1 MARGRAGRE
10 AVSRLGGR
18 SRLHPR
24 PARAAAV
31 PAARALGRGDARER
45 RGLDS
50 RWRRRGERG
59 KRARKRRPAGR
70 GSDGGAHGARP
81 VVRGARRPGPAP
93 TGQRAVTRA
102 VTFGEL
108 LLRLSPPGEETLF
121 ESSDLVTCFGGAEA
135 NVAVALSHF
144 GVSCDYVTRVPD
156 NPIGDAGVAAL
167 AREGVGTEWIA
178 RGGERLGIYFVE
190 PGADLR
196 TMRVVYDRA
205 GSAFA
210 RIEPR
215 AVDWPR
221 VLAGAD
227 WFHSSGITPALGDGA
242 AATLA
247 DAIACARAQ
256 RIPVSF
262 DLNYREALWRDR
274 DPRPLVEPLARQATV
289 LIANP
294 MAVRA
299 MLGIDADE
307 TSLATPDLAREL
319 AQRLAH
325 RCGVKRV
332 ALTRREILGARRHG
346 WSAVLYDAESRSFAQ
361 SRRYCVE
368 VVDRVGGGDS
378 FAAALIAR
386 LLGGDPPAGALEFAV
401 AASALKLT
409 VPGDFSRASVQEV
422 EELLRT

>member
-1 MARGRAGRE
+1 
-10 AVSRLGGR
+10 
-18 SRLHPR
+18 
-24 PARAAAV
+24 
-31 PAARALGRGDARER
+31 
-45 RGLDS
+45 
-50 RWRRRGERG
+50 
-59 KRARKRRPAGR
+59 
-70 GSDGGAHGARP
+70 
-81 VVRGARRPGPAP
+81 
-93 TGQRAVTRA
+93 VTRV

-108 LLRLSPPGEETLF
+108 LLRLSPPGEERLF
-121 ESSDLVTCFGGAEA
+121 ASSDLVTCFGGAEA

-144 GVSCDYVTRVPD
+144 GVRCDYVTRVPD
-156 NPIGDAGVAAL
+156 NPVGHAGVAAL
-167 AREGVGTEWIA
+167 EREGVGTQWIQ

-196 TMRVVYDRA
+196 AMRVVYDRA
-205 GSAFA
+205 GSALA
-210 RIEPR
+210 RIDSR

-227 WFHSSGITPALGDGA
+227 WFHASGITPALGDGPA
-242 AATLA
+242 AVLA
-247 DAIACARAQ
+247 GAIARARAQ
-256 RIPVSF
+256 GIPVSL

-274 DPRPLVEPLARQATV
+274 DPRPLVEPLARQATL

-294 MAVRA
+294 TAVRA
-299 MLGIDADE
+299 MLGIEADE
-307 TSLATPDLAREL
+307 TSLATPELAREL

-361 SRRYCVE
+361 SRRHCVE

-386 LLGGDPPAGALEFAV
+386 LLGGDPAAGALEFAV

-409 VPGDFSRASVQEV
+409 VPGDFSRSTVQEV
-422 EELLRT
+422 EALLRT

>member
-1 MARGRAGRE
+1 
-10 AVSRLGGR
+10 V
-18 SRLHPR
+18 
-24 PARAAAV
+24 
-31 PAARALGRGDARER
+31 
-45 RGLDS
+45 
-50 RWRRRGERG
+50 
-59 KRARKRRPAGR
+59 KR
-70 GSDGGAHGARP
+70 
-81 VVRGARRPGPAP
+81 V
-93 TGQRAVTRA
+93 

-108 LLRLSPPGEETLF
+108 LLRLSPPGEERLF

-144 GVSCDYVTRVPD
+144 GVRCDYVTRVPD

-178 RGGERLGIYFVE
+178 RGGERLGLYFVE

-221 VLAGAD
+221 VLEGAD
-227 WFHSSGITPALGDGA
+227 WFHASGITLALGDGA

-247 DAIACARAQ
+247 GAVGCARAQ
-256 RIPVSF
+256 GIRVSF

-274 DPRPLVEPLARQATV
+274 DPRPLVEPLVRQAQL
-289 LIANP
+289 LIGNTA
-294 MAVRA
+294 ALRA
-299 MLGIDADE
+299 MLAIEADDG
-307 TSLATPDLAREL
+307 SLATPERAREL
-319 AQRLAH
+319 AQGLAD
-325 RCGVKRV
+325 RFGVERV
-332 ALTRREILGARRHG
+332 ALTRREILGPRQHG
-346 WSAVLYDAESRSFAQ
+346 WSAVLYDATTDSFAR
-361 SRRYCVE
+361 SRRHCVE

-386 LLGGDPPAGALEFAV
+386 LVGGDPPAEALEFAV

-409 VPGDFSRASVQEV
+409 VPGDFSRASVREV
-422 EELLRT
+422 EALLHT

>member
-1 MARGRAGRE
+1 M
-10 AVSRLGGR
+10 
-18 SRLHPR
+18 
-24 PARAAAV
+24 
-31 PAARALGRGDARER
+31 
-45 RGLDS
+45 
-50 RWRRRGERG
+50 
-59 KRARKRRPAGR
+59 
-70 GSDGGAHGARP
+70 
-81 VVRGARRPGPAP
+81 
-93 TGQRAVTRA
+93 TRA

-108 LLRLSPPGEETLF
+108 LLRLSPPGEERLF

-167 AREGVGTEWIA
+167 AREGVGTEWIV

-196 TMRVVYDRA
+196 AMRVVYDRA

-221 VLAGAD
+221 VLARAD
-227 WFHSSGITPALGDGA
+227 WFHTSGITPALGDGPATTLA
-242 AATLA
+242 AA
-247 DAIACARAQ
+247 IVCARAQ
-256 RIPVSF
+256 GTRVSF

-274 DPRPLVEPLARQATV
+274 DPRPLVEPLVRQAQL
-289 LIANP
+289 LIGNA
-294 MAVRA
+294 AALRA
-299 MLGIDADE
+299 MLAIDADDG
-307 TSLATPDLAREL
+307 SLATRERAREL
-319 AQRLAH
+319 AERLAG
-325 RCGVKRV
+325 RFGVERV
-332 ALTRREILGARRHG
+332 ALTRREILGPRQHG
-346 WSAVLYDAESRSFAQ
+346 WSAVLYDARTGSFAQ
-361 SRRYCVE
+361 SRRHCVD

-386 LLGGDPPAGALEFAV
+386 LLGGDPPADALEFAV

-409 VPGDFSRASVQEV
+409 VPGDFSRASVREV
-422 EELLRT
+422 EALLRT